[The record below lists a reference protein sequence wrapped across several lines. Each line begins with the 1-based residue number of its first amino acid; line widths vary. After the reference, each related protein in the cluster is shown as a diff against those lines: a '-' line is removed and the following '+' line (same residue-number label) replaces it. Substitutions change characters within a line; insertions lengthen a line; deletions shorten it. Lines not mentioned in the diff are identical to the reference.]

1 MAAAAINLDEID
13 ESINFCP
20 EDDELL
26 DYLLSGTG
34 GPEGLLDELTL
45 GAPNEALD
53 VIPTV
58 MSSNSA
64 TEDDY
69 AFVAAATQMHAP
81 PPAHSGAHH
90 ASVET
95 ASITSSAEFD
105 APDSPSNLVENDQDT
120 DDEKRRKRLERNRI
134 SARESRA
141 RKKQYLELLKKK
153 VAQLTEDIASA
164 RGRHLES
171 ADRTLSSLKSRLVS
185 SLYDKI
191 AHLSPHMPLDPT
203 VLDSL
208 RRGVQL
214 LPLRFGPNSNE
225 RRAVVN
231 YRFKQLDSL
240 LLPPYTRFLLWMSN
254 QDEGF
259 YTKSNLSPPVSSK
272 KTDEPRKDTVAKKDG
287 LWSALSTELALTY
300 EQEEKIKGHYRASD
314 SKTAALE
321 RRKIAMAVN
330 YLHLLKQNMAERG
343 QAVQAQSDK
352 IQAILT
358 PDQTIRFHKWTIT
371 HRANHSA
378 SLKARSLVQVSL
390 SSDISSILH
399 KSDDELD
406 PQDITTMLATLS
418 KQGTALAAR
427 P

>member
-69 AFVAAATQMHAP
+69 AF
-81 PPAHSGAHH
+81 
-90 ASVET
+90 
-95 ASITSSAEFD
+95 
-105 APDSPSNLVENDQDT
+105 
-120 DDEKRRKRLERNRI
+120 
-134 SARESRA
+134 
-141 RKKQYLELLKKK
+141 KK

-191 AHLSPHMPLDPT
+191 AHLSPHMPLEPT

-231 YRFKQLDSL
+231 YRFKQLD
-240 LLPPYTRFLLWMSN
+240 R
-254 QDEGF
+254 F